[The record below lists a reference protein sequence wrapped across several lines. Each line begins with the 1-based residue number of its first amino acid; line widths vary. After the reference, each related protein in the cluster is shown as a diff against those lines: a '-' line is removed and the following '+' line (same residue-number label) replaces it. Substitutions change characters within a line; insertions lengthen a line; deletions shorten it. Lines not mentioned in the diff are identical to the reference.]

1 MAMRYHVVLG
11 MILAGFLGSAQAAD
25 RIEEVA
31 ETCNACHGANGVS
44 ENPAIPSIGGQH
56 ESYLKKVL
64 LDWKNGVSHS
74 ETMASLIKDYSVE
87 QIAALAAYF
96 AKKPWT
102 PVAQKLDANLVKL
115 GENPARRCAAC
126 HGDKG
131 ASHDGE
137 TPNLNGQWAEYLE
150 MDTLKIRDGIIPVTD
165 QRMVKAIKRLSAEEI
180 KAVAAFFAS
189 QGK

>member
-1 MAMRYHVVLG
+1 MCYHVVLG

-56 ESYLKKVL
+56 ESYLKKAL
-64 LDWKNGVSHS
+64 LDWKKGVSHS
-74 ETMASLIKDYSVE
+74 ETMSSLIKDYSVE

-131 ASHDGE
+131 ASRDGE